1 MMPNADLPDPLWLFA
16 RLIRRGS
23 GIRSQPVQCN
33 FLSHEFITCTTRG
46 PQSLR
51 SLLNAAPNSSR
62 ECLTSMETA
71 IMTFAEI
78 DQLCLSTTNRPHRL
92 LPIAASSFVSRAA

>member
-1 MMPNADLPDPLWLFA
+1 MQTSLSPWLFA
-16 RLIRRGS
+16 RLIRRDS
-23 GIRSQPVQCN
+23 GIGSQPVQCN
-33 FLSHEFITCTTRG
+33 FLSDELITCTTRG

-51 SLLNAAPNSSR
+51 SLLTAAPNSSR

-78 DQLCLSTTNRPHRL
+78 DQLCGELVNILAHG
-92 LPIAASSFVSRAA
+92 